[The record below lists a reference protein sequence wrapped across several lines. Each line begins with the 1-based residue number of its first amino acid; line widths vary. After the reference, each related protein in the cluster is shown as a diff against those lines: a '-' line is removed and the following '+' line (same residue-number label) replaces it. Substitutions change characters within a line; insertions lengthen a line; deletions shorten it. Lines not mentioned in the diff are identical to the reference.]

1 VIAVF
6 GFPLAAEKG
15 AQRAVRAAIA
25 MLDEPARLV
34 ASWKGHGL
42 PSIQRIGI
50 GIDTGTVV
58 FMEIGGRTR
67 SQFDII
73 GDCMNGASRIEHLTK
88 DPERRLLSSEESCR
102 GLENDDS
109 LAASFGRVR

>member
-1 VIAVF
+1 MIAVF

-88 DPERRLLSSEESCR
+88 GLERRLLSSEESCR

-109 LAASFGRVR
+109 LAASFGLVR